1 MSSNKAR
8 SNRQDREGELNPQ
21 SQNFLSEI
29 SATLKKHKN
38 QHLEASRRGVTSTII
53 LSGLGVLRQPRE
65 SLKEIVIK
73 NVLDL
78 TVVII

>member
-8 SNRQDREGELNPQ
+8 SYRQDRKGELNPQ
-21 SQNFLSEI
+21 SQNFLSEV
-29 SATLKKHKN
+29 SATLKKHEH
-38 QHLEASRRGVTSTII
+38 QHLEASRRGVTLTII
-53 LSGLGVLRQPRE
+53 LSGSGVLRQLRE

-78 TVVII
+78 TGVKI

>member
-8 SNRQDREGELNPQ
+8 SNRQDQEGELNPQ
-21 SQNFLSEI
+21 SQNFLSEV
-29 SATLKKHKN
+29 SATLKKHEN
-38 QHLEASRRGVTSTII
+38 QHHEASRRGVTLTII
-53 LSGLGVLRQPRE
+53 LSGSGVLRQLRE

-78 TVVII
+78 MGVKI